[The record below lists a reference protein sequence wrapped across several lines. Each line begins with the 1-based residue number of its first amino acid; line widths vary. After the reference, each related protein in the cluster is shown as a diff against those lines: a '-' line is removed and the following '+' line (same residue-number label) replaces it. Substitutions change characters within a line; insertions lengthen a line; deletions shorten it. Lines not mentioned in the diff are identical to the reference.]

1 MNMYIISIC
10 IYTCTEADLDMDMYI
25 YIYAHEFDAIYI
37 YIHDLSGKVTSPL
50 TLHIFIFIWMFCNQ
64 AELAIVRSEAGEG
77 AEAGL
82 NRGFIIRFMGDRWV
96 P

>member
-1 MNMYIISIC
+1 
-10 IYTCTEADLDMDMYI
+10 MDMYI
-25 YIYAHEFDAIYI
+25 YIYINLMLYI
-37 YIHDLSGKVTSPL
+37 YTHDLSGRVTSPL
-50 TLHIFIFIWMFCNQ
+50 TLHILIFIWMFCNQ

-82 NRGFIIRFMGDRWV
+82 DRGFIIRFMGDRWL